1 MRACVGAA
9 VPARAP
15 VRRSTH
21 RRIRSGGSAVVKAAS
36 AETDGCSVEGAP
48 RASVRNP
55 ASPGDRSGASPGDAG
70 FRLSRRLSLFGG
82 LAGVASAASLAEA
95 LPATAGEV
103 LDQLQA
109 LLSDAEAAIEADPEN
124 EALVGQRTF
133 FENQLERV
141 QLNASFVDRLR
152 PRVRA
157 GELPYLQRMAFSV
170 RDELWE
176 DEIYFWK
183 NAMGCRVTRELYGG
197 ADGKTVAGVVLAFGQ
212 ESLNA
217 DDGGKAGVELR
228 KASFATNNAESVANA
243 GLAARD
249 DAASFSLA
257 YVSLSVPYGV
267 RVSRIY
273 EAGGELVYGFG
284 YFDVRAPSGYAV
296 RARVAARRDPVELVA
311 LNVPDVAAC
320 AAFLETALGMR
331 ASAPLDQNG
340 YAPRSPPGSKLM
352 TFGEVKETLGIL
364 LQPAQA
370 VEDPQAARKMGE
382 AFAGVRF
389 VVGGGGDAELHDAER
404 RVGDGVKFFGAS
416 RTARGSGSGSGAAA
430 DAFARLV
437 AVEGY
442 EAWEAEVAE
451 GARALPFKYNEP
463 PPA

>member
-1 MRACVGAA
+1 MWACVGTV

-15 VRRSTH
+15 IRRLTH
-21 RRIRSGGSAVVKAAS
+21 RRTRHGGSAVVKAAT
-36 AETDGCSVEGAP
+36 AETDGCSVDGAR

-55 ASPGDRSGASPGDAG
+55 ASRGDASDRSQESPGNAG
-70 FRLSRRLSLFGG
+70 LRLSRRLSLFGG

-109 LLSDAEAAIEADPEN
+109 LLSDAEVAIEADPEN

-152 PRVRA
+152 PRVQA
-157 GELPYLQRMAFSV
+157 GELPYLQRLAFSV

-197 ADGKTVAGVVLAFGQ
+197 ADGKAIVGVVLAFGQ
-212 ESLNA
+212 ESLNV
-217 DDGGKAGVELR
+217 DDGGKGGVELR
-228 KASFATNNAESVANA
+228 KASFANASPRESFDA
-243 GLAARD
+243 GDALAG
-249 DAASFSLA
+249 AAPSLA

-389 VVGGGGDAELHDAER
+389 VTGGGDDAVADAER
-404 RVGDGVKFFGAS
+404 RVAGLAS
-416 RTARGSGSGSGAAA
+416 RSAATAAE
-430 DAFARLV
+430 ARLV
-437 AVEGY
+437 SVEGY
-442 EAWEAEVAE
+442 EAWEAEVAK

>member
-1 MRACVGAA
+1 MWACVGTV

-15 VRRSTH
+15 IRRLTH
-21 RRIRSGGSAVVKAAS
+21 RRTRHGGSAVVKAAT
-36 AETDGCSVEGAP
+36 AETDGCSVDGAR

-55 ASPGDRSGASPGDAG
+55 ASRGDASERSQESPGNAG
-70 FRLSRRLSLFGG
+70 LRLSRRLSLFGG

-124 EALVGQRTF
+124 DALLGQRTF
-133 FENQLERV
+133 FENQLERT

-152 PRVRA
+152 PRVRS
-157 GELPYLQRMAFSV
+157 GELPYLQRVAFAV
-170 RDELWE
+170 RDDLWE

-212 ESLNA
+212 ESLSA
-217 DDGGKAGVELR
+217 DDGGKGGVELR
-228 KASFATNNAESVANA
+228 KASSSAIASATPSSSAANA
-243 GLAARD
+243 SKAFE
-249 DAASFSLA
+249 SSSLA

-284 YFDVRAPSGYAV
+284 YFDVRSPSGYAV
-296 RARVAARRDPVELVA
+296 RARVAARRDPMELVA
-311 LNVPDVAAC
+311 LNVPDVAKS
-320 AAFLETALGMR
+320 AAFFETAFGMR
-331 ASAPLDQNG
+331 ASTPLDQNG
-340 YAPRSPPGSKLM
+340 YAPKSPPGSKLM

-364 LQPAQA
+364 LQPSQA
-370 VEDPQAARKMGE
+370 VENPELTRKQGE

-389 VVGGGGDAELHDAER
+389 VVGGGGTAVADAE
-404 RVGDGVKFFGAS
+404 
-416 RTARGSGSGSGAAA
+416 ARAAA
-430 DAFARLV
+430 IGNDSQPCAV
-437 AVEGY
+437 SVEGY
-442 EAWEAEVAE
+442 EAWEADVAR

-463 PPA
+463 PPVAEN

>member
-21 RRIRSGGSAVVKAAS
+21 RRTRRGSSAVVRAAS
-36 AETDGCSVEGAP
+36 AERDGCALDRAP
-48 RASVRNP
+48 RASVR
-55 ASPGDRSGASPGDAG
+55 RSEAPPGDAG
-70 FRLSRRLSLFGG
+70 LRLSRRLSLFGG

-124 EALVGQRTF
+124 EQLVGQRTF

-152 PRVRA
+152 PRVQK
-157 GELPYLQRMAFSV
+157 GELPYLQRMVFAV

-183 NAMGCRVTRELYGG
+183 NAMGCRVTRETRDEANGT
-197 ADGKTVAGVVLAFGQ
+197 TVTGVVLAFGQ
-212 ESLNA
+212 ESLSA
-217 DDGGKAGVELR
+217 DDGGKGGVELR
-228 KASFATNNAESVANA
+228 KKSSVKDVDTR
-243 GLAARD
+243 RD
-249 DAASFSLA
+249 DSGVNSSSASLA

-273 EAGGELVYGFG
+273 ESGGELVYGFG
-284 YFDVRAPSGYAV
+284 YFDVRSPSGYAV
-296 RARVAARRDPVELVA
+296 RARVAARRDPMELVA
-311 LNVPDVAAC
+311 LNVPDVNRS
-320 AAFLETALGMR
+320 AAFFQDAFGMTA
-331 ASAPLDQNG
+331 SKPLDQNG
-340 YAPRSPPGSKLM
+340 YAPKSPPGSKLM
-352 TFGEVKETLGIL
+352 SFGEVKETLCIL

-370 VEDPQAARKMGE
+370 VEDVEQARKMGE
-382 AFAGVRF
+382 AFVGVSF
-389 VVGGGGDAELHDAER
+389 AVGGGDENLTVVRR
-404 RVGDGVKFFGAS
+404 RVAS
-416 RTARGSGSGSGAAA
+416 ALQKAAR
-430 DAFARLV
+430 DAPCVLS
-437 AVEGY
+437 VESY
-442 EAWEAEVAE
+442 EAWETEVAK

>member
-1 MRACVGAA
+1 M
-9 VPARAP
+9 
-15 VRRSTH
+15 TH
-21 RRIRSGGSAVVKAAS
+21 RRTRHGGSAVVKAAT
-36 AETDGCSVEGAP
+36 AETDGCSVDGAR

-55 ASPGDRSGASPGDAG
+55 ASRSDASDRSQESPGNAG
-70 FRLSRRLSLFGG
+70 LRLSRRLSLFGG

-124 EALVGQRTF
+124 EQLVGQRTF

-152 PRVRA
+152 PRVQA
-157 GELPYLQRMAFSV
+157 GELPYLQRLAFSV

-197 ADGKTVAGVVLAFGQ
+197 ADGKAIVGVVLAFGQ
-212 ESLNA
+212 ESLNV
-217 DDGGKAGVELR
+217 DDGGKGGVELR
-228 KASFATNNAESVANA
+228 KASFANASPRESFDA
-243 GLAARD
+243 GDALAG
-249 DAASFSLA
+249 AAPSLA

-296 RARVAARRDPVELVA
+296 RARVAARRDPMELVA
-311 LNVPDVAAC
+311 LNVPDVNAS
-320 AAFLETALGMR
+320 AAFLEAALGMR
-331 ASAPLDQNG
+331 ASAPLDQNR
-340 YAPRSPPGSKLM
+340 YAPRNPPGSKLM
-352 TFGEVKETLGIL
+352 SFGEVKETLGIL

-389 VVGGGGDAELHDAER
+389 VTGGGDDAVADAER
-404 RVGDGVKFFGAS
+404 RVAGLAS
-416 RTARGSGSGSGAAA
+416 RSAATAAE
-430 DAFARLV
+430 ARLV
-437 AVEGY
+437 SVEGY
-442 EAWEAEVAE
+442 EAWEGEVAE

>member
-21 RRIRSGGSAVVKAAS
+21 RRTRRGSSAVVRAAS
-36 AETDGCSVEGAP
+36 AERDGCALDRAP
-48 RASVRNP
+48 RASVR
-55 ASPGDRSGASPGDAG
+55 RSEAPPGDAG
-70 FRLSRRLSLFGG
+70 SRLSRRLSLFGG

-109 LLSDAEAAIEADPEN
+109 LLSDAEVAIEADPEN

-152 PRVRA
+152 PRVQA
-157 GELPYLQRMAFSV
+157 GELPYLQRLAFSV

-183 NAMGCRVTRELYGG
+183 NAMGCRVTRETRDSAGE
-197 ADGKTVAGVVLAFGQ
+197 TVTGVVLAFGQ
-212 ESLNA
+212 ESLSA
-217 DDGGKAGVELR
+217 DDGGKGGVELR
-228 KASFATNNAESVANA
+228 KKSSFKETILRSDSGDENAA
-243 GLAARD
+243 
-249 DAASFSLA
+249 SLA

-273 EAGGELVYGFG
+273 ESGGELVYGFG
-284 YFDVRAPSGYAV
+284 YFDVRSPSGYAV
-296 RARVAARRDPVELVA
+296 RARVAARRDPMELIA
-311 LNVPDVAAC
+311 LNVSDVNRS
-320 AAFLETALGMR
+320 AAFFQDAFGMTA
-331 ASAPLDQNG
+331 SKPLDQNG
-340 YAPRSPPGSKLM
+340 YAPKSPPGSKLM
-352 TFGEVKETLGIL
+352 SFGEVKETLGIL
-364 LQPAQA
+364 LQPSQA
-370 VEDPQAARKMGE
+370 VEDPAAARKMGE
-382 AFAGVRF
+382 AFAGVCF
-389 VVGGGGDAELHDAER
+389 VVGGGDENVTSVDR
-404 RVGDGVKFFGAS
+404 RVAS
-416 RTARGSGSGSGAAA
+416 ALQKAGRDAPCAAS
-430 DAFARLV
+430 
-437 AVEGY
+437 VESY
-442 EAWEAEVAE
+442 EAWEEEVAK